1 MRVSKDNFVKD
12 TYLYIYNHSI
22 DDLLLFR
29 DNSDYI
35 NCLQRFEKKILI
47 YPASVFSYCLM
58 PNHFHFYIRQDSEK
72 PIYRIFNDVFAG
84 YVQYYNNKYDRKGVL
99 FQNSLQ
105 HKIINDNY
113 YALKLSLY
121 IHYNPVKAG
130 IVKNPEEW
138 KYSNYSDAIMK
149 RNGTLFNNDILHYSD
164 ILPKKYKELMNNYH
178 KSEIEKE
185 INEYIF

>member
-1 MRVSKDNFVKD
+1 M
-12 TYLYIYNHSI
+12 
-22 DDLLLFR
+22 
-29 DNSDYI
+29 
-35 NCLQRFEKKILI
+35 
-47 YPASVFSYCLM
+47 
-58 PNHFHFYIRQDSEK
+58 
-72 PIYRIFNDVFAG
+72 
-84 YVQYYNNKYDRKGVL
+84 
-99 FQNSLQ
+99 
-105 HKIINDNY
+105 
-113 YALKLSLY
+113 SLY

-164 ILPKKYKELMNNYH
+164 ILPKEYKELMNNYH